1 VSWHDRARRDLRRNT
16 HHTAATADPQPL
28 KPFAGR
34 SQRRADDRVEQ
45 FPIPDAGPEH
55 AARPPWPRT
64 LDLRREANTT
74 FVDSNEQ
81 LNIERRT
88 FDRFGAG

>member
-1 VSWHDRARRDLRRNT
+1 MTVLNS
-16 HHTAATADPQPL
+16 
-28 KPFAGR
+28 
-34 SQRRADDRVEQ
+34 SQSRHS
-45 FPIPDAGPEH
+45 PEH

-81 LNIERRT
+81 LNMERRT

>member
-1 VSWHDRARRDLRRNT
+1 MTVLT
-16 HHTAATADPQPL
+16 
-28 KPFAGR
+28 G
-34 SQRRADDRVEQ
+34 
-45 FPIPDAGPEH
+45 PIPDTGPEH
-55 AARPPWPRT
+55 ADRPSWPRT

-81 LNIERRT
+81 LNIKRRT